1 MTYKSPELIQDSDKD
16 QIKETIPLI
25 SQTKKITTSKSL

>member
-1 MTYKSPELIQDSDKD
+1 MTNKSSKFIQDLDKD
-16 QIKETIPLI
+16 QIKETTPSI